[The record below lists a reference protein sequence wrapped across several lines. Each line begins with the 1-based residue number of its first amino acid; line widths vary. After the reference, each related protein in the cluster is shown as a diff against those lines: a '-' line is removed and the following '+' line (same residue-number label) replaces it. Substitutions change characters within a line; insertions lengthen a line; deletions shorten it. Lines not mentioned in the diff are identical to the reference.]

1 MVWEF
6 AIKMPLRARFLLLI
20 AAGLLIAMG
29 VAMRHIALKL
39 ALLCESVQP
48 HAQGCETYTTMDV
61 ISLVGG
67 ILSMTLAFV
76 ILMTALVPSSKK

>member
-6 AIKMPLRARFLLLI
+6 EIKMPLRARVLLLV

-29 VAMRHIALKL
+29 VALRHVALKL
-39 ALLCESVQP
+39 VLLCESVQP
-48 HAQGCETYTTMDV
+48 HTQGCETHTTMDV
-61 ISLVGG
+61 ISLIAG

-76 ILMTALVPSSKK
+76 LVMTALVPRR